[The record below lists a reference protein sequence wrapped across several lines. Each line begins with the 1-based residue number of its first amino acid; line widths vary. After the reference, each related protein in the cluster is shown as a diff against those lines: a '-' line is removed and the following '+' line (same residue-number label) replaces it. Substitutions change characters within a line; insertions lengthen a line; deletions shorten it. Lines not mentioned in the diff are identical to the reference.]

1 MAKIFYELRQ
11 NKNEKSKIFGK
22 WFAHSKTVE
31 TLNTRKLSQHI
42 SEHGSIY
49 TPDVVFGVLEK
60 FRSCLVEMLL
70 ESKRVK
76 IDGLGTFF
84 TTIENEAGGAQK
96 KDEFN
101 VNKNLKALHIRFMP
115 EGEQIMNISSR
126 EFLKKAEFVNVE
138 TLNGV
143 KMEDTPSNGGSGAG
157 SGSSSQSGNQSGNQG
172 GNTNTGGNTGGGSH
186 IPDDDEPG
194 GSDH

>member
-126 EFLKKAEFVNVE
+126 EFIKKAEFINIE
-138 TLNGV
+138 TLKGETKETTPTNG
-143 KMEDTPSNGGSGAG
+143 GGSGSG
-157 SGSSSQSGNQSGNQG
+157 SGSSSQSGNQG
-172 GNTNTGGNTGGGSH
+172 GNTSGGGNTGSGYS
-186 IPDDDEPG
+186 DDDEPG